1 MQEIKKTIKQKD
13 IKSLQ
18 QLEEYESEQF
28 QKAFN
33 KGTDQAWITYKKNV
47 KKACKICVVALDEQG
62 IVDYSEHQVK
72 YVYENITRI
81 F

>member
-47 KKACKICVVALDEQG
+47 KK
-62 IVDYSEHQVK
+62 HVK
-72 YVYENITRI
+72 YVLLH
-81 F
+81 